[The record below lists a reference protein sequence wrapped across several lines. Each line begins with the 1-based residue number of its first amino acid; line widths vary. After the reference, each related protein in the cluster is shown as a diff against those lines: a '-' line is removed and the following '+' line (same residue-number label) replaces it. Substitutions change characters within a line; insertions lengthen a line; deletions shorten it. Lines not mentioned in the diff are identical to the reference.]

1 MQPTQKHG
9 AELYRKNKNENSRLK
24 KKVNDA
30 LSSCTERT
38 KERMNALKRGLIVS
52 CQAVKGEPLYGYGIM
67 HLFAKAAKEGGATG
81 IRALCDDID
90 SIKDE
95 VNLPIIGLVKEI
107 YEDSEIYITPTPKE
121 VDRLLETKCDVVC
134 MDATLRSRPDG
145 ITLDELYAY
154 ARERAGDRELMADVS
169 TIEEALNADRL
180 GFDYISTTMRGY
192 TPYTEQ
198 YAIPDIDFVRE
209 CCQKVKN
216 AKVIAEGGVFE
227 VSHME
232 AISEVNPY
240 AVVVGSAIT
249 RPKVITERFM
259 GALHLKD

>member
-1 MQPTQKHG
+1 MH
-9 AELYRKNKNENSRLK
+9 RKDLK
-24 KKVNDA
+24 MS
-30 LSSCTERT
+30 L
-38 KERMNALKRGLIVS
+38 LKRGLIVS

-81 IRALCDDID
+81 IRALVDDVD

-107 YEDSEIYITPTPKE
+107 YEDSEIYITPTKKE
-121 VDRLLETKCDVVC
+121 VDRLLATKCDVLC
-134 MDATLRSRPDG
+134 MDATLRTRPGG

-154 ARERAGDRELMADVS
+154 ARENAGGREIMADVS
-169 TIEEALNADRL
+169 TIEEAINADRL

-192 TPYTEQ
+192 TPYTKE
-198 YAIPDIDFVRE
+198 YEIPDVDFVKE
-209 CCQKVKN
+209 CLDKVKHS
-216 AKVIAEGGVFE
+216 KVIAEGGVFE

-232 AISEVNPY
+232 AISRVNPY

-249 RPKVITERFM
+249 RPKVITERLL
-259 GALHLKD
+259 GALKLK

>member
-1 MQPTQKHG
+1 MH
-9 AELYRKNKNENSRLK
+9 RKDLK
-24 KKVNDA
+24 MS
-30 LSSCTERT
+30 L
-38 KERMNALKRGLIVS
+38 LKRGLIVS

-81 IRALCDDID
+81 IRALVDDVD

-107 YEDSEIYITPTPKE
+107 YEDSEIYITPTKKE
-121 VDRLLETKCDVVC
+121 VDRLLATKCDVLC
-134 MDATLRSRPDG
+134 MDATLRTRPGG

-154 ARERAGDRELMADVS
+154 ARENAGGREIMADVS
-169 TIEEALNADRL
+169 TIEEAINADRL

-192 TPYTEQ
+192 TPYTKE
-198 YAIPDIDFVRE
+198 YEIPDVDFVKE
-209 CCQKVKN
+209 CLEKVKHS
-216 AKVIAEGGVFE
+216 KVIAEGGVFE

-232 AISEVNPY
+232 AISRVNPY

-249 RPKVITERFM
+249 RPKVITERLL
-259 GALHLKD
+259 GALKLK

>member
-1 MQPTQKHG
+1 MS
-9 AELYRKNKNENSRLK
+9 L
-24 KKVNDA
+24 
-30 LSSCTERT
+30 
-38 KERMNALKRGLIVS
+38 LKRGLIVS

-81 IRALCDDID
+81 IRALVDDID

-95 VNLPIIGLVKEI
+95 VGLPIIGLVKEI
-107 YEDSEIYITPTPKE
+107 YEDSEIYITPTKKE
-121 VDRLLETKCDVVC
+121 IDRLLATKCDVLC
-134 MDATLRSRPDG
+134 MDATLRSRPGG

-154 ARERAGDRELMADVS
+154 ARENAGGREIMADVS
-169 TIEEALNADRL
+169 TIEEAINADRL

-192 TPYTEQ
+192 TPYTKE
-198 YAIPDIDFVRE
+198 YEIPDVDFVKE
-209 CCQKVKN
+209 CLDKVKN

-249 RPKVITERFM
+249 RPKVITERLL
-259 GALHLKD
+259 GALELK